1 MKGQN
6 YGSTLNN
13 CEGVLKSTN
22 LLHKQGLFKTY
33 SLYAVSDAIYFPFLN
48 VQVVLL
54 SLCNLDQHYMPSR

>member
-1 MKGQN
+1 MRGQS

-22 LLHKQGLFKTY
+22 LLHKQGLFKTQ

-48 VQVVLL
+48 AQVVLL
-54 SLCNLDQHYMPSR
+54 LTT